1 MLVLL
6 SGLVKGKEY
15 LRDGQDFVSYLMFC
29 VYVCVLCSSCSVC
42 SIFFLIL
49 LT

>member
-15 LRDGQDFVSYLMFC
+15 LRDGQDFVSYLMFRVNVYARC
-29 VYVCVLCSSCSVC
+29 VVRYVE
-42 SIFFLIL
+42 
-49 LT
+49 